1 VLFGLVTNF
10 GLGPIRLMALNDGDE
25 EGGTCDGDRQEKEG
39 REARFSKNWARLLTE
54 RRCGCCC
61 EGELLCMPLFV
72 SSAVG
77 MTKASSDDC

>member
-1 VLFGLVTNF
+1 MLFGLVTNF

-25 EGGTCDGDRQEKEG
+25 EGGACDGDRLEKEG

-61 EGELLCMPLFV
+61 EGELCKTLFV

-77 MTKASSDDC
+77 TAKVSSDDC